1 MLAHLNLPKAGHH
14 KEKPPHASSLG
25 EQASLALLTWQM
37 GTRRAGHHTRILSKY
52 FALRDQ

>member
-25 EQASLALLTWQM
+25 EQASLALLTWQI